1 MARIIEYN
9 HPMSVEITLYKSE
22 WKDEF
27 RQIAGFLRQVLGN
40 LALRI
45 DHIGST
51 AVPGLDAKDVIDIQV
66 TVTALDEAVMNAMIA
81 AGFIHRADVS
91 GDHLPPGWD
100 EDEAAWQ
107 KWLFKPPPGWREV
120 NLHVR
125 IEGAPNQRYPLLFRD
140 YLRAHPQTAQ
150 AYARLKHQLAAHIPD
165 RHTYSDVKDPAV
177 DLIYLAAEE
186 WAAQSG
192 WQLPPADA

>member
-9 HPMSVEITLYKSE
+9 HLMPVEITPYKSE

-27 RQIAGFLRQVLGN
+27 RQIAGFLRQVLDN

-66 TVTALDEAVMNAMIA
+66 TVKALDEAVMNALTA
-81 AGFIHRADVS
+81 AGFTHRADVS

-100 EDEAAWQ
+100 EDEAGWR

-140 YLRAHPQTAQ
+140 FLRSHLLFAQ
-150 AYARLKHQLAAHIPD
+150 AYARLKWKFAPYMPD
-165 RHTYSDVKDPAV
+165 RHTYAEVKDPAV